1 MSWWRNPDV
10 FLIDL
15 RYALRR
21 LRNQPGF
28 AIVACLSLA
37 VGIGSA
43 TAGFGVL
50 YAVMVRDLPVRDPER
65 LAVVSRQGTG
75 FQYSMSYP
83 AYVHLRDRSTTLD
96 GLIAFR
102 AQTLNVKAGPATERI
117 TGMLVTGNYFDV
129 LGVRMA
135 LGSAIT
141 PEDDR
146 VPGTGGARGLVAV
159 VSHGYW
165 VKRFNA
171 SPGAI
176 GQGIRINGRPAT
188 IVGVAPPRFNG
199 TRVGS
204 LPDVYVPMMFVR
216 VVFDRESALTNPR
229 DNWLRIIARVKPDV
243 PRPQAQAQMTTVFGQ
258 WNHDVVLPLATTD
271 AARQRAQNGVILLA
285 SGASGLLELGNTVKP
300 TLAGLMCLVGL
311 ILLIA
316 CVNVASLVVAR
327 AERSRRE
334 TAIARALGAT
344 AGRLLVENLIEGG
357 TIAAAAV
364 ALGVVLAVWMRSL
377 LVQLL
382 PAGRELDVTLDSN
395 VFAAAL
401 CAGVS
406 IALILGSLAAWQG
419 ARAGL
424 VRALKGDVLAA
435 RLWVR
440 KGLIVG
446 QLALSLVVLLAAG
459 LFVRTL
465 HQLRQVDP
473 GFERQQVLI
482 ASTDTSGYSPEQR
495 KAFYGRLLA
504 DVRAIPGVVSAAT
517 SGDEPLG
524 VNTGW
529 NIWVR
534 RGQAPPRLAG
544 ASVSFVSK
552 DYFRTMGIALLRG
565 REFDEGDGIER
576 VIVNEN
582 LVRAYLGGED
592 PIGYRITGNGNM
604 SFEIVG
610 VVKDSASIGLRDLD
624 QHMMYVPGGEGVLN
638 VRAAVPPATLTS
650 AVEAA
655 VHRLD
660 ADVPVYNVRT
670 IEQQLER
677 TLIREQTFARLS
689 VSIRAGRARAL
700 GGRALRGDRECGQP
714 AHERDGDSSGPWRG
728 AMACGPDDRQGGR
741 RADCHRHRYRRTLRV
756 RAGPHAPGS
765 PVRCAASRCRHGR
778 DRDWRAERRRL
789 CVCLDP
795 RTPGRQGRSTGRAAV
810 GIGHTRRPGVQ
821 KALAVIS
828 YRASGRFG
836 SAPQARPPERSGAM
850 GPPRATA

>member
-50 YAVMVRDLPVRDPER
+50 YAVMVRDLPVHDPER
-65 LAVVSRQGTG
+65 LAVVSAQNTG

-83 AYVHLRDRSTTLD
+83 AYVHLRDRSRTLD

-102 AQTLNVKAGPATERI
+102 AQPLNVKAGPATERI

-176 GQGIRINGRPAT
+176 GQSIRINGRPAT
-188 IVGVAPPRFNG
+188 IIGVAPPRFNG

-243 PRPQAQAQMTTVFGQ
+243 PRPQAQAQMTTVFRQ

-285 SGASGLLELGNTVKP
+285 SGASGLLELGNTVMP
-300 TLAGLMCLVGL
+300 TLAGLMGLVGL

-316 CVNVASLVVAR
+316 CANVASLVVAR
-327 AERSRRE
+327 AERSQRE

-344 AGRLLVENLIEGG
+344 GGRLLAQNLIEGG
-357 TIAAAAV
+357 TIAAIAV

-401 CAGVS
+401 FAGVS
-406 IALILGSLAAWQG
+406 IALMLGGLTAWQG

-424 VRALKGDVLAA
+424 VRALKGNDLAA

-504 DVRAIPGVVSAAT
+504 EVRAIPGVVSAAT
-517 SGDEPLG
+517 SGDEPLA

-534 RGQAPPRLAG
+534 RGQSAPQLAG

-582 LVRAYLGGED
+582 LVRAYLGSED
-592 PIGYRITGNGNM
+592 PIGYRITGNGNT
-604 SFEIVG
+604 SFEIIG

-624 QHMMYVPGGEGVLN
+624 QHMMYVPGGEGVLH

-677 TLIREQTFARLS
+677 TLLREQTFARLS
-689 VSIRAGRARAL
+689 VAFALVALVLSAVGLYGVIANAVSRRTKEMGIRLAL
-700 GGRALRGDRECGQP
+700 GAEPWRVVRMIVREAGVLIAIGIAIGAPSGFALGRTLQGLLFGVQPADAATAAIAIGALSAVAFASAWIPARRAARVDPLVALRSE
-714 AHERDGDSSGPWRG
+714 
-728 AMACGPDDRQGGR
+728 
-741 RADCHRHRYRRTLRV
+741 
-756 RAGPHAPGS
+756 
-765 PVRCAASRCRHGR
+765 
-778 DRDWRAERRRL
+778 
-789 CVCLDP
+789 
-795 RTPGRQGRSTGRAAV
+795 
-810 GIGHTRRPGVQ
+810 
-821 KALAVIS
+821 
-828 YRASGRFG
+828 
-836 SAPQARPPERSGAM
+836 
-850 GPPRATA
+850 